1 MKIYNFRLST
11 FLGAAAVL
19 VAVLTSACSKESLEK
34 LVANRD
40 PANKNPVNNAPP
52 TPTPTP
58 LAGVP
63 GYAISSGG
71 DGGIPQGTT
80 IKVRSRIGKW
90 ESSVVGTTSTS
101 KQIRTGFSRVRN
113 DDN

>member
-1 MKIYNFRLST
+1 MLDDPVPV
-11 FLGAAAVL
+11 AVL
-19 VAVLTSACSKESLEK
+19 AAILTSACDNQTLQK

-40 PANKNPVNNAPP
+40 PANQNPVNTP
-52 TPTPTP
+52 TPNPTPTP

-71 DGGIPQGTT
+71 DGGILQGSTVK
-80 IKVRSRIGKW
+80 IRARIGKW
-90 ESSVVGTTSTS
+90 ESSVVGTSTTS

-113 DDN
+113 DEN